1 MAELVEIPGY
11 KVESVLGYGGMSTVY
26 LAEQES
32 LGRRVALKV
41 MAESLTHDP
50 TYTKRFLKEAR
61 IIAQLTYPYI
71 IVIYDYG
78 VVGAQHYIA
87 MECVDG
93 GDLFRRVKTTMRVS
107 EIIKVMVQ
115 VAKAL
120 AYAHGKGYIHRDIKP
135 GNILFRE
142 DGTVVLSDFGLA
154 KGLSDNT
161 QVTAAG
167 MTLGTPAYMSP
178 EQAFGEQVDSRSD
191 LYSLGCVFYF
201 MLTGSKPYTADN
213 PVALAM
219 KHLRDPIPQLPDE
232 YRWLQPILDKLMA
245 KKPEDRYQYGEDLAK
260 ELEQYT
266 DEDSVTPIK
275 PSLFD
280 NNGRQR
286 EQPGELRLEENDS
299 PTTEEVLKAVDDFSN
314 KALKPASI
322 DAPPLSLVDDGD
334 SVGSLDIGELSRQ
347 PASADHQPQRIDS
360 RDYLKQKVDETQLQ
374 RETEPSVAPVQRAA
388 EPSVQAST
396 QSVPQEGIRERSRG
410 EIPSV
415 SIRKAS
421 EKPKISKLVVAS
433 IGAAIVITVVN
444 VGAGVYLAS
453 QRNVPEISKVDE
465 QVQLSESR
473 WTAPTRKQ
481 VTFADPLASGGS
493 GPKMVVVAKGSFE
506 MGDISGRYGPSARP
520 VRTVHI
526 GRDFAIGVNEITFD
540 EFDQFSRATG
550 RSPADDHQWGRGN
563 RPAISVSWQDA
574 TDYAAWLSV
583 ETGNRYRLPTEAEW
597 EYASRAGSSSDYW
610 WGEWPNHDFAN
621 FGSEVCCRGKISGA
635 DQWGEETSHAG
646 AFPANAYGLHDSLGN
661 VWEWVQDCWSV
672 DYYGA
677 PSGGGANL
685 QGDCSKRVVRGGSW
699 SDIPR
704 NVAVAAR
711 GRAPVDKKLAF
722 IGFRVVREQ

>member
-1 MAELVEIPGY
+1 MAQLVEIPGY

-61 IIAQLTYPYI
+61 IIAQLSYPYI

-87 MECVDG
+87 MECVGG
-93 GDLFRRVKTTMRVS
+93 GDLFRRVKKEMRVP
-107 EIIKVMVQ
+107 EILKVMIQ

-201 MLTGSKPYTADN
+201 MLTGTKPYTADN

-219 KHLRDPIPQLPDE
+219 KHLRDPIPKLPDE
-232 YRWLQPILDKLMA
+232 YAWLQPVLDKLMA

-260 ELEQYT
+260 ELEAYG
-266 DEDSVTPIK
+266 DDDSVTPIK
-275 PSLFD
+275 PSLL
-280 NNGRQR
+280 NGNGNGNGTGV
-286 EQPGELRLEENDS
+286 EPVELRIEEPETVS
-299 PTTEEVLKAVDDFSN
+299 PEQMIKAVDEF
-314 KALKPASI
+314 ALRSSSTQR
-322 DAPPLSLVDDGD
+322 DDTSVLELVEDGD
-334 SVGSLDIGELSRQ
+334 LNELALQADEAFKNSRPMDDSRVFLKNKIDPTGDRFRVEESAEQTVVQ
-347 PASADHQPQRIDS
+347 PAIDPPAHP
-360 RDYLKQKVDETQLQ
+360 DVTG
-374 RETEPSVAPVQRAA
+374 A
-388 EPSVQAST
+388 
-396 QSVPQEGIRERSRG
+396 IREHSRG
-410 EIPSV
+410 EIPAISV
-415 SIRKAS
+415 RKV
-421 EKPKISKLVVAS
+421 EKKPKVSRLLIAS

-444 VGAGVYLAS
+444 VGAGIYLAQ
-453 QRNVPEISKVDE
+453 QRNAPEISKLDE
-465 QVQLSESR
+465 QSRLDESR
-473 WTAPTRKQ
+473 WTAQTRKLIK
-481 VTFADPLASGGS
+481 FSDPLASGGT
-493 GPKMVVVAKGSFE
+493 GPEMVVVSKGAFE

-520 VRTVHI
+520 VHPVHL
-526 GRDFAIGVNEITFD
+526 GRDFAISVNEVTFD
-540 EFDQFSRATG
+540 DYDKFALATN
-550 RSPADDHQWGRGN
+550 RDRPDDRQWGRGT
-563 RPAISVSWQDA
+563 RPVIYVSWQDA
-574 TDYAAWLSV
+574 TDYAAWLS
-583 ETGNRYRLPTEAEW
+583 TQSGKKYRLPTEAEW
-597 EYASRAGSSSDYW
+597 EYAGRAGTSSDYW

-621 FGSEVCCRGKISGA
+621 FGSDVCCRGEIRGA
-635 DQWGEETSHAG
+635 DQWGEQTSPVG
-646 AFPANAYGLHDSLGN
+646 AFPANDFGLHDSLGN

-677 PSGGGANL
+677 QATGVAR
-685 QGDCSKRVVRGGSW
+685 QEGDCMKRVVRGGSW
-699 SDIPR
+699 SDIPI
-704 NVAVAAR
+704 NVAAASR
-711 GRAPVDKKLAF
+711 GRAPIDKKLAF
-722 IGFRVVREQ
+722 IGFRVLREQ

>member
-26 LAEQES
+26 LAEQVS

-201 MLTGSKPYTADN
+201 MLTGAKPYTADN

-260 ELEQYT
+260 ELEQYS

-275 PSLFD
+275 PSLFGD
-280 NNGRQR
+280 NGRQH
-286 EQPGELRLEENDS
+286 EQHDELRLEENDS

-314 KALKPASI
+314 QRVKPASI
-322 DAPPLSLVDDGD
+322 DSPPLSLLEDGD
-334 SVGSLDIGELSRQ
+334 SVDSLDIGELSPL
-347 PASADHQPQRIDS
+347 PASAEHKPRRIDS
-360 RDYLKQKVDETQLQ
+360 RDYLKQKVDETEVQ
-374 RETEPSVAPVQRAA
+374 RATEPSVAPVQRAA
-388 EPSVQAST
+388 EPSVQAAV
-396 QSVPQEGIRERSRG
+396 QPVPQEGIRERSRG

-444 VGAGVYLAS
+444 VGAGLYLAS

-481 VTFADPLASGGS
+481 VTFADPLASGGT
-493 GPKMVVVAKGSFE
+493 GPKMVVVAKGSYE

-550 RSPADDHQWGRGN
+550 RPLADDHQWGRGN

-574 TDYAAWLSV
+574 TDYAAWLSR

-597 EYASRAGSSSDYW
+597 EYASRGGSSSDYW

-677 PSGGGANL
+677 PSSGGASL